1 MYRTAMNEDLRYLH
15 QSLEQQ
21 RETRHISTPHHSL
34 SPDSSG
40 SDEDFFGRLREQP
53 RLRNFEEHLE
63 GVTGLPLDA
72 VQLLMRSELPEEELP
87 GQERPAAAILKTRHD
102 LHFWEPLSTLGLS
115 QSFRLHRKALESDRI
130 HLTENQPPA
139 SRPALYAA
147 WEQVW
152 TRLEKALEEQA

>member
-15 QSLEQQ
+15 QSLEEQ
-21 RETRHISTPHHSL
+21 RVSRHISTPNHSL
-34 SPDSSG
+34 SKDPSS

-53 RLRNFEEHLE
+53 RLRSFEEHLD
-63 GVTGLPLDA
+63 GVIGLPLDA
-72 VQLLMRSELPEEELP
+72 VQLLMRSELPEDELP

-115 QSFRLHRKALESDRI
+115 QSFRLHRKALESDLL
-130 HLTENQPPA
+130 HLKENQPPG

-147 WEQVW
+147 WEKVRA
-152 TRLEKALEEQA
+152 RLQKALQEQA